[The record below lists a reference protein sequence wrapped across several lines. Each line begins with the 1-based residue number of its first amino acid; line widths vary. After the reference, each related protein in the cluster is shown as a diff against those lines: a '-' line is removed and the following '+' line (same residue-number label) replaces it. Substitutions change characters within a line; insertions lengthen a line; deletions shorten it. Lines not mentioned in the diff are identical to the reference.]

1 MNPITEDFKN
11 GLHRSHIEG
20 MTNEELADRLMNTG
34 DPDAPGD
41 GITRL
46 SNSRL
51 ADLLRGRGRG
61 T

>member
-1 MNPITEDFKN
+1 MNQLQDDFKN
-11 GLHRSHIEG
+11 SLHRSHIEG

-46 SNSRL
+46 INTRL
-51 ADLLRGRGRG
+51 AELLTRSRGA
-61 T
+61 